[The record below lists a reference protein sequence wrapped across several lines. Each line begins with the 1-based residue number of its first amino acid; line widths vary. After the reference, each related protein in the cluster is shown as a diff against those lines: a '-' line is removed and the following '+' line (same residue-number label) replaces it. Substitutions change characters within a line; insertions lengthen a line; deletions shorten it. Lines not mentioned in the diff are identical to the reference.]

1 MVHVDY
7 ISNTAKGGCEG
18 DAHER
23 NDRVE
28 TGLQPGEGTC
38 GRALA
43 LRSQRAWGSL
53 GVGLWR
59 PGERLRHRRA
69 RSSGA
74 QLGEQMGDQERGRAE
89 ANVLGEGSQ
98 LRLSS
103 ER

>member
-1 MVHVDY
+1 MWAGAGAEV
-7 ISNTAKGGCEG
+7 TEG
-18 DAHER
+18 
-23 NDRVE
+23 
-28 TGLQPGEGTC
+28 
-38 GRALA
+38 
-43 LRSQRAWGSL
+43 L
-53 GVGLWR
+53 GVAGCGPVR

-69 RSSGA
+69 TSSGA